1 MVKLRTRLKFL
12 IAVLIISISVN
23 VAIGYYYSDKYTLT
37 DLFDKF
43 MNTQTTNF
51 EPIQIPEIYENQ
63 VLALSFE
70 KNVFSKQDFTPWKSE
85 LTKKFQSVFEI
96 PDYDDIIL
104 MPIEQIS
111 EDEYDEYSLK
121 KYSTSAQDD
130 DKIIFYE
137 LKPKDNAKTVLC
149 GDKICYSTVLMIP
162 GSGNQGALD
171 AINQPSSLSSYYY
184 HQGVAEKLVKSGYMV
199 FVIENRG
206 WGERALDVKMNCE
219 RPDIYCS
226 GNELHRHLFNLGYNQ
241 YSLQI
246 IDTMQLLKH
255 VHHLDYVNNE
265 KVSIAGLSLGGP
277 VSIAVSSISPNV
289 SSTIA
294 ASGITSKYQTGG
306 SGITPG
312 MLKYFDHPDL
322 AASLS
327 PKPLYL
333 SWGLNE
339 KGEFGYEAN
348 NQYSSKIIKNSYKL
362 LDAEEKLVIV
372 IHNEQF
378 NHGHTFE
385 MTSLTDFLDN
395 TIG

>member
-1 MVKLRTRLKFL
+1 MVKLRTRFKFL
-12 IAVLIISISVN
+12 IGILIISISVN
-23 VAIGYYYSDKYTLT
+23 AVIGYYFSDEYTLT
-37 DLFDKF
+37 DLFDKLSGS
-43 MNTQTTNF
+43 QTINF
-51 EPIQIPEIYENQ
+51 EPIQIPEIYEKQ
-63 VLALSFE
+63 VLTLSYE
-70 KNVFSKQDFTPWKSE
+70 KNVSSKQDFTLWKTE
-85 LTKKFQSVFEI
+85 LIEKFQNIFEI
-96 PDYDDIIL
+96 PNYDDIVL
-104 MPIEQIS
+104 MPVEQIS
-111 EDEYDEYSLK
+111 GDEHDEYLLN
-121 KYSTSAQDD
+121 KYSTNAQDGD
-130 DKIIFYE
+130 EIIFYE

-149 GDKICYSTVLMIP
+149 GDKICYSTVLVIP

-219 RPDIYCS
+219 EPDIYCS

-255 VHHLDYVNNE
+255 IHHLDYVNNE

-277 VSIAVSSISPNV
+277 VSIAVSNISPNV
-289 SSTIA
+289 SSTIV
-294 ASGITSKYQTGG
+294 ASGISSKYQTGG

-322 AASLS
+322 VASLS

-339 KGEFGYEAN
+339 RSEFGHEAESLYSAN
-348 NQYSSKIIKNSYKL
+348 LIKKAYQLFNAEQNIEIIIHDEELNQ
-362 LDAEEKLVIV
+362 
-372 IHNEQF
+372 
-378 NHGHTFE
+378 GHTFE
-385 MTSLTDFLDN
+385 INSLIKFLER